1 MIPIPNLTVVQ
12 MVILAIIV
20 IHVIVARKTNR
31 VAVSTLALS
40 IVLLHAYDHLFLVK
54 RGEERQIFHN

>member
-20 IHVIVARKTNR
+20 IHVITARKTNR
-31 VAVSTLALS
+31 VVVSTLALS
-40 IVLLHAYDHLFLVK
+40 IVLFHAYDHLFLVK
-54 RGEERQIFHN
+54 RGEERQIFHQ